1 MLHECPYFCFSANV
15 SVTAQTV
22 QNTSTPSSYA
32 GAAKAPRSV
41 AFHSVL
47 PSVASKPS
55 EDQREKAKGKEKEV
69 EKRRSS
75 ELSKE
80 SSQYNIWIKAK
91 LLVHCL
97 STFRK
102 RLTP

>member
-55 EDQREKAKGKEKEV
+55 EDQREKAKEKEKEV
-69 EKRRSS
+69 GKEKI
-75 ELSKE
+75 
-80 SSQYNIWIKAK
+80 Q
-91 LLVHCL
+91 
-97 STFRK
+97 
-102 RLTP
+102 